1 MGNGCRRRQAIWERM
16 EFRSFPWQ
24 TPVALFERWRRQVSC
39 NWNRLAPQSPIAT
52 PTRMITVVIPAHNE
66 ADYLQRTLVSL
77 QNQNYGWYEVIVVA
91 NGCRDGTVTVARGQ
105 CHRLVVLPRKCLGR
119 ARNLGARMARG
130 ELLLFLDA
138 DTTLEP
144 LALRRIAEDFTPTDS
159 AGTLKGRPNSGR
171 WPYHAIYALK
181 NFVHRWSLHPGS
193 SGAILCWK
201 CDFVQAG
208 GFDEGLEVR
217 ENSDLLKRLKRFGK
231 YKYISDVVATTSMRR
246 YEQKGVMKVTWLWL
260 KVWLESFVRD
270 LHQRQ
275 YEVVR

>member
-1 MGNGCRRRQAIWERM
+1 MGNGCRSRQNIWERM

-24 TPVALFERWRRQVSC
+24 TPVALFERWRRQIPLYWKRVPAQAS
-39 NWNRLAPQSPIAT
+39 IAA

-66 ADYLQRTLVSL
+66 AAYLERTLVSL

-91 NGCRDGTVTVARGQ
+91 NGCRDATVAVARGQ
-105 CHRLVVLPRKCLGR
+105 CHRLVVLPRKGLGR

-144 LALRRIAEDFTPTDS
+144 HALRRIAEDFTPAYS
-159 AGTLKGRPNSGR
+159 AGTLKGRPSSDR
-171 WPYHAIYALK
+171 LPYQLIYALK

-201 CDFVQAG
+201 RDFVQAG

-217 ENSDLLKRLKRFGK
+217 ENSDLLKRLKRSGK
-231 YKYISDVVATTSMRR
+231 YKYIPNAAATTSMRR
-246 YEQKGVMKVTWLWL
+246 YEQKGVWRVAWLWL
-260 KVWLESFVRD
+260 KLWLESFVGD
-270 LHQRQ
+270 LHQRR